1 MTEIDFLN
9 NKRLQ
14 LLNIAFKMQNLY
26 GYDHDITNEAY
37 NNIKTFENEC
47 SHMFEV
53 YFDSGLASFAYL
65 KEEVVEQKEK

>member
-26 GYDHDITNEAY
+26 GHDHDITNEAY
-37 NNIKTFENEC
+37 NNIKSFENEC
-47 SHMFEV
+47 
-53 YFDSGLASFAYL
+53 
-65 KEEVVEQKEK
+65 